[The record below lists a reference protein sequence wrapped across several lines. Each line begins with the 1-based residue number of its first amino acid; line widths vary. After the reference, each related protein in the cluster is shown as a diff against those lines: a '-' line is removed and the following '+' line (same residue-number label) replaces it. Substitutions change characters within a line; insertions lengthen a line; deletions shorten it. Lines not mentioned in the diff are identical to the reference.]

1 MKQRQRTTI
10 LITFTVIAILIV
22 IGTYTNYNGSE
33 FSPKTQIID
42 MAGRNVSVS
51 TNPGSVASITFSAT
65 LQIYMLAPDKLLGWN
80 SELAPEQKRYIPAK
94 YQNLPVVGGGKQDAN
109 YESFLTLNPD
119 VIFTGH
125 AESDGSIDK
134 IQQKFGEVPVVDV
147 EDDNN
152 INNII
157 PSIKF
162 TGDVLGEQKK
172 ADELITFYN
181 NVSSQVNTTV
191 SKIPEN
197 EKKRVYYARDPTGLQ
212 TDPDGGSHTKLIQM
226 CGGVNVVNVPLTK
239 GSAQVSMEQ
248 VLEWNPDVIIA
259 SDPTFYQKVFSD
271 PVWQNVKAVK
281 DKQVY
286 LAPNTPFNWFEGPPG
301 VNSIIGIPWT
311 AKVLYPDRF
320 KDMDIKNL
328 TKYFY
333 SNFYHYDLSDQEVS
347 DMLSSSGLKEF

>member
-248 VLEWNPDVIIA
+248 V
-259 SDPTFYQKVFSD
+259 
-271 PVWQNVKAVK
+271 
-281 DKQVY
+281 
-286 LAPNTPFNWFEGPPG
+286 
-301 VNSIIGIPWT
+301 
-311 AKVLYPDRF
+311 
-320 KDMDIKNL
+320 
-328 TKYFY
+328 
-333 SNFYHYDLSDQEVS
+333 
-347 DMLSSSGLKEF
+347 